1 LGKIKVIDSSDHKKE
16 IRRKERGKEVINIM
30 IKKHRNRDSSGL
42 FIPAGLLT
50 GMGIGFLVD
59 NVPAGLFIGL
69 GVGFALMAIT
79 ILLSK
84 K

>member
-1 LGKIKVIDSSDHKKE
+1 VIDSSDHKKE

-30 IKKHRNRDSSGL
+30 AKKQKTRDSSRL

-50 GMGIGFLVD
+50 GMGIGFLVN